1 MQQAFLFKTMVT
13 ENSNQTQEESAVP
26 VAKNAEKKIN
36 YTTIINLVL
45 FIGLIV
51 LYALYFAGF
60 KGTTSQQQEEQI
72 SELAEKL
79 DAGQSN
85 IAYINS
91 ERLMDEYEL
100 AKKMREELKNEQSRM
115 ENDLARRQ
123 RSFQAE
129 VEKFQRDIQAGTI
142 SMELAQAKEQSLM
155 DLRDELFQLN
165 ETFSNRLMQKEMD
178 MNIELLEKISD
189 FLKRYNME
197 QGFDFI
203 LGYSLGG
210 GILFANEELD
220 ITDEI
225 LTKLNAEY
233 LATPR

>member
-1 MQQAFLFKTMVT
+1 MVT
-13 ENSNQTQEESAVP
+13 ENSNQLQEESVVP
-26 VAKNAEKKIN
+26 AEKKAEKKIN

-45 FIGLIV
+45 FIGLLV
-51 LYALYFAGF
+51 LYALYFAGI
-60 KGTTSQQQEEQI
+60 KGSSTSQEQEEQI

-91 ERLMDEYEL
+91 ERLMEEYDL
-100 AKKMREELKNEQSRM
+100 AKKMREDFAEEQTRM

-129 VEKFQRDIQAGTI
+129 VEKFQRDIQAGSI
-142 SMELAQAKEQSLM
+142 SMEMAQAKEQSL
-155 DLRDELFQLN
+155 LEQREELFQLN
-165 ETFSNRLMQKEMD
+165 ETFSNRLMQKEME
-178 MNIELLEKISD
+178 MNAELLEMISE
-189 FLKRYNME
+189 FLARYNTAH
-197 QGFDFI
+197 GFDFI
-203 LGYSLGG
+203 LGYSRGG
-210 GILFANEELD
+210 GILFANEQHD
-220 ITDEI
+220 ITNDV

>member
-1 MQQAFLFKTMVT
+1 MVS
-13 ENSNQTQEESAVP
+13 ENSKQLQEESAIP
-26 VAKNAEKKIN
+26 AEKKADKKIN

-60 KGTTSQQQEEQI
+60 KGSTSQQQEEQI
-72 SELAEKL
+72 GELAEKV
-79 DAGQSN
+79 DAGKSN

-91 ERLMDEYEL
+91 ERLMEEYEL
-100 AKKMREELKNEQSRM
+100 ANKMREDLKNEQSRM

-129 VEKFQRDIQAGTI
+129 VEKFQRDIQAGSI
-142 SMELAQAKEQSLM
+142 SMELAQAKEQSLL
-155 DLRDELFQLN
+155 DVREELFQLN
-165 ETFSNRLMQKEMD
+165 ETFSNRLMQKEME
-178 MNIELLEKISD
+178 MNVELLEKISD
-189 FLKRYNME
+189 FLTRYNKE
-197 QGFDFI
+197 HGFDFV
-203 LGYSLGG
+203 LGYAIGG
-210 GILFANEELD
+210 SILFANEQHD
-220 ITDEI
+220 ITNDV